1 MSILSG
7 YDAVKLHKVDD
18 NGDYKRVSPWVS
30 ADTVELPENE
40 PLTNYVNR
48 GAYIDDWDEEVDPVK
63 EVVINDNRTAT
74 DEVWSSKKTSDM
86 INAVTNTTYTLT
98 GEDAT
103 LTLTPSTGDI
113 QEVTV
118 NNVANAVSATT
129 ASQLSSGNVGNSYQ
143 PVYFNNGVPS
153 AAKFEVQYGALA
165 YNSTMDSI
173 YDFDGRCGTVIMSRA
188 DTSATP
194 TYAIFDQWGGIT
206 YITKNNDM
214 DVSVEQHFEEIGVST
229 IRLTNHTNAALNYII
244 TNCKP

>member
-1 MSILSG
+1 MSILNG

-48 GAYIDDWDEEVDPVK
+48 GAYIDDWEEEVDPVK

-74 DEVWSSKKTSDM
+74 DEVWSSKKTSDT

-129 ASQLSSGNVGNSYQ
+129 ASQLSSGTVGGLYQ
-143 PVYFNNGVPS
+143 PVYFNNGVPNET
-153 AAKFEVQYGALA
+153 KFEVRYGALP
-165 YNSTMDSI
+165 YNPLYASFYQFT
-173 YDFDGRCGTVIMSRA
+173 GRCGTIIMSRA
-188 DTSATP
+188 DTSTTP

-206 YITKNNDM
+206 YITQNNDM
-214 DVSVEQHFEEIGVST
+214 VVSVEQHYEESGLST
-229 IRLTNHTNAALNYII
+229 ILLTNYTNAALNYII
-244 TNCKP
+244 TNCN